1 MEQTIEICNTTA
13 STVIAM
19 IESEDALNAIDEI
32 ASVDGVE
39 VLLIGSADLTI
50 DMGIPG
56 QFHTER
62 YRDAVQAVGKACRK
76 HGKVLGVAGVY
87 DNAEMHRWMVDEV
100 GVKFMLLAQDA
111 SSIASGAA
119 RAVQALPEGSS

>member
-1 MEQTIEICNTTA
+1 MAQTIETCNDTA

-19 IESEDALNAIDEI
+19 IESQDALHAIDEI
-32 ASVDGVE
+32 AAVKGVE

-56 QFHTER
+56 QFHSEQ
-62 YRDAVQAVGKACRK
+62 YRTAVQTVGDACRK
-76 HGKVLGVAGVY
+76 NSKVLGVAGVY
-87 DNAEMHRWMVDEV
+87 DNAEIHNWMLNEV
-100 GVKFMLLAQDA
+100 GVGFMLLAQDG

-119 RAVQALPEGSS
+119 RAIQALPAARS

>member
-1 MEQTIEICNTTA
+1 MDQTIDFCNSTA

-19 IESEDALNAIDEI
+19 IESADAVEAVNEI
-32 ASVDGVE
+32 ASVEGVD

-56 QFHTER
+56 QFHSEQ
-62 YRDAVQAVGKACRK
+62 YREAVESVGKACQEK
-76 HGKVLGVAGVY
+76 GKVLGVAGVY
-87 DNAEMHRWMVDEV
+87 DQPAIHEWMVHEV
-100 GVKFMLLAQDA
+100 GVRFMLLAQDA

-119 RAVQALPEGSS
+119 RAVRAVPDVQL